1 MFENMTAEQFVQYV
15 ATDFIELSQEKVLI
29 QRNDYVRIARQIN
42 ERNHVP
48 RDENYEIDDN
58 F

>member
-15 ATDFIELSQEKVLI
+15 ATDYIELSQDKIRV
-29 QRNDYVRIARQIN
+29 QRDDYIRIARQIK
-42 ERNHVP
+42 ERDYVA